1 MSRPGTRWVW
11 LSLAGLVVAAAAGI
25 AFISLGGDEGPEP
38 QPRATP
44 SPQGTVGLEDGVR
57 YELIS
62 GSCGYGVVVSPQ
74 GNLEPQRGEFC
85 LISVDVRNRNDDRA
99 VSFDASCQYLIDSS
113 GSRHVQRPDAMAL
126 EQESVE
132 FFAMELPPNT
142 VAREVGLY
150 YDVPMGT
157 ELAAVEMHTSCDSPG
172 VLLDATA

>member
-1 MSRPGTRWVW
+1 MTRAATRWVW
-11 LSLAGLVVAAAAGI
+11 LSLAGLVVAAGAGI
-25 AFISLGGDEGPEP
+25 AFISLGGDEDTEP

-74 GNLEPQRGEFC
+74 GNLDPQRGEFC
-85 LISVDVRNRNDDRA
+85 LISVDIRNRNDDRP
-99 VSFDASCQYLIDSS
+99 VSFDASCQFLIDST
-113 GSRHVQRPDAMAL
+113 GSRHTQRPDAMAL
-126 EQESVE
+126 EEESAD
-132 FFAMELPPNT
+132 FFAMGLPPNT

-157 ELAAVEMHTSCDSPG
+157 ELAAIEMRTTCGSPG